1 MTGFAPL
8 FRSWAG
14 RVTRA
19 SVPVRVVGRTA
30 LGHTHAVF
38 VLDVAGR
45 QYLVGTGPQSTQLL
59 DILPSVEDAS
69 SGIGRPASPPSGTSR
84 RDAPASPVVAPPASP
99 ES

>member
-8 FRSWAG
+8 FRNWAG
-14 RVTRA
+14 RVGRGG
-19 SVPVRVVGRTA
+19 VPVRVVGRTA

-45 QYLVGTGPQSTQLL
+45 RYLVGTGPQSTQLL
-59 DILPSVEDAS
+59 DILPSAAGDDATAE
-69 SGIGRPASPPSGTSR
+69 RT
-84 RDAPASPVVAPPASP
+84 DAFER